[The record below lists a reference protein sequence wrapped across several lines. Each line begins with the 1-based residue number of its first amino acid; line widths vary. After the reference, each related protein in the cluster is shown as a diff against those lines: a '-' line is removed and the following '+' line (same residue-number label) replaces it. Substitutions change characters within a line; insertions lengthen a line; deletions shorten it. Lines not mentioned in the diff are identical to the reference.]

1 MVASWCNICQEPP
14 RLTTMLFL
22 LLLLLHHLINEQAGT
37 SHSPVQI
44 QQINHTISSLPEY
57 NWLSALR
64 LAKQKHQKTR
74 QIACCVH
81 STDNSSFGKSSSANQ
96 QNWPNLELS
105 ENYLGI
111 QKLGTLSKKINRVS
125 CSFAFSFIVQCFQ
138 LIKETSQ
145 SNRCSYNNFLSTKK
159 EELTTNI

>member
-1 MVASWCNICQEPP
+1 MVAGVAFVRSHLGSPPAEAEVGVVGAGAGVVEESGGLPRIWCAGAPDAPVPP
-14 RLTTMLFL
+14 APHLLLLLLLLLHLLLLLL

-81 STDNSSFGKSSSANQ
+81 STDKSSFGKSFSANQ
-96 QNWPNLELS
+96 QN
-105 ENYLGI
+105 
-111 QKLGTLSKKINRVS
+111 
-125 CSFAFSFIVQCFQ
+125 
-138 LIKETSQ
+138 
-145 SNRCSYNNFLSTKK
+145 
-159 EELTTNI
+159 